1 MSEPETGRIRI
12 VLADDHPMLITGVS
26 SLIAEAGD
34 MQLVGTASTGGAA
47 VRLIVEVKPD
57 IAVLDIAMPDLN
69 GIAVARQLALAG
81 CRTPVIILSGHESRI
96 YVTQS
101 LSAGARGYLLKRTTG
116 ENLLHAIRSVHG
128 GGLYLDPAI
137 ADRHV
142 PSGGP
147 GRPART
153 SPARTGAVQLT
164 DRETE
169 VLRLVALGFTNKEI
183 AAELGV
189 TSKSIETYKARASDK
204 LGLRSR
210 AKIVQYAIL
219 RGWLNDIAS

>member
-1 MSEPETGRIRI
+1 MTEPQTERIRI
-12 VLADDHPMLITGVS
+12 VLADDHPMLISGVS
-26 SLIAEAGD
+26 NLIAEASD
-34 MQLVGTASTGGAA
+34 MKVVGTASTGSAA
-47 VRLIVEVKPD
+47 VRLIVDAKPD

-81 CRTPVIILSGHESRI
+81 CKTPVIILSGHESRI

-137 ADRHV
+137 ADRHF
-142 PSGGP
+142 PSGGN
-147 GRPART
+147 GRAVRT
-153 SPARTGAVQLT
+153 TAVKTGTVQLT
-164 DRETE
+164 ERETE

-189 TSKSIETYKARASDK
+189 TSKSVETYKARASDK